1 MPVSKPEIKK
11 TLDEKRDEA
20 RNAIMQA
27 SWELFLE
34 KGYEETTTRDIIR
47 KTGILNGSLYNRF
60 KSKEDILISII
71 RSAIEDCLKES
82 EKHIDESDGPILTLC
97 LPMAIEIYIASKS
110 EKIAV
115 LLYNAHQSW
124 KATESYCEIYENW
137 ATKLIDSSY
146 NIHLENE
153 EVRMR
158 IVSIIGAIGN
168 ICGMYANGFSKD
180 YRYVFEYLGKFIGPM
195 MEMRFYELSKLVDSL
210 SEIIESSNIK
220 ICGKTLDEVLQSY

>member
-1 MPVSKPEIKK
+1 MPISEPKIKK

-20 RNAIMQA
+20 RNIIMQA

-34 KGYEETTTRDIIR
+34 KGYTETTTRDIVR

-71 RSAIEDCLKES
+71 RTAIEDCLEES
-82 EKHIDESDGPILTLC
+82 EKHIDENDGPILTLC
-97 LPMAIEIYIASKS
+97 LPFAIEVYIASKS
-110 EKIAV
+110 ERVAD

-137 ATKLIDSSY
+137 ATKLVDSNY
-146 NIHLENE
+146 DIRLEDE
-153 EVRMR
+153 EMRMR
-158 IVSIIGAIGN
+158 IVSIIGSIGN
-168 ICGMYANGFSKD
+168 VCGMYAHGFSKD
-180 YRYVFEYLGKFIGPM
+180 YRCVFEYLGKFIGPM

-210 SEIIESSNIK
+210 SKIIESSNIMV
-220 ICGKTLDEVLQSY
+220 CGKTLDEVLRAE